1 MAEAKNIA
9 VVFAAGGTGGHL
21 FPAIAVADEMK
32 KLRPDIRIVFAG
44 SREKI
49 EARMVPQ
56 KGYEFAPIWISG
68 VHRRLTLTNL
78 LFPVKVIVSLWQSML
93 LLLSVKPQVVIGT
106 GGYVCGPVLF
116 MAAIMRIPTIVHES
130 NSYPGM
136 TTRMLASRVTDL
148 LITFDVTR
156 KYLKK
161 KNGSRAVLTGNPTR
175 DELVRPRKEEGLR
188 QFGLAADKKTVFV
201 FGGSLG
207 AESINKVIARDV
219 DAFRAAGIQLLWQVG
234 GNAPETYE
242 KMAGNGVV
250 VKRFIDDMASAYAA
264 ADLVISRSGATTIAE
279 LTRLGKPALLV
290 PYPFAAADHQTMNAL
305 VLQDAG
311 GAAVIADREFPEK
324 GMASILSLLQNVEV
338 LKLMSRK
345 SLSLGRPTAGKEI
358 AQRALELAHGN

>member
-32 KLRPDIRIVFAG
+32 KLCPGIRIVFG
-44 SREKI
+44 GTRKKI
-49 EARMVPQ
+49 EARVVPQ
-56 KGYEFAPIWISG
+56 KGYEFVPIWISG

-78 LFPVKVIVSLWQSML
+78 LFPVKVIVSLWQSLL

-116 MAAIMRIPTIVHES
+116 MASLMRIPTIVHES
-130 NSYPGM
+130 NSYPGV

-156 KYLKK
+156 KYLK

-188 QFGLAADKKTVFV
+188 QFGLAADKKTVFI

-234 GNAPETYE
+234 GNASETYE
-242 KMAGNGVV
+242 KMSGNGIV

-290 PYPFAAADHQTMNAL
+290 PYPFAAADHQMMNAL
-305 VLQDAG
+305 TLQDAG
-311 GAAVIADREFPEK
+311 GAVVIADREFPDK
-324 GMASILSLLQNVEV
+324 GMASILSLLQNDEA
-338 LKLMSRK
+338 LKFMSRK

>member
-1 MAEAKNIA
+1 MAEAKKIA
-9 VVFAAGGTGGHL
+9 VVFAGGGTGGHL
-21 FPAIAVADEMK
+21 FPAIAVANEMK

-44 SREKI
+44 TREKI
-49 EARMVPQ
+49 EARVVPQ

-116 MAAIMRIPTIVHES
+116 MASLMRIPTIVHES
-130 NSYPGM
+130 NSYPGV
-136 TTRMLASRVTDL
+136 TTRMLASIVSDL

-161 KNGSRAVLTGNPTR
+161 NGSRAAVTGTPTR
-175 DELVRPRKEEGLR
+175 DELVRPRKEDGLR

-201 FGGSLG
+201 FGGSQG
-207 AESINKVIARDV
+207 AESINIVIANQV
-219 DAFRAAGIQLLWQVG
+219 DAFRAAGIQLLWQIG
-234 GNAPETYE
+234 GSAPEMYE
-242 KMAGNGVV
+242 KLEGNGIVI
-250 VKRFIDDMASAYAA
+250 KRFIDDMASAYAA
-264 ADLVISRSGATTIAE
+264 VDLVVSRSGATTIAE

-290 PYPFAAADHQTMNAL
+290 PYPRAAADHQTMNAL
-305 VLQDAG
+305 ALQDAG
-311 GAAVIADREFPEK
+311 GAVVIADREFPEK
-324 GMASILSLLQNVEV
+324 GMASILSLLQNDEA
-338 LKLMSRK
+338 LKLMSRR

-358 AQRALELAHGN
+358 AQRALELAYGN

>member
-9 VVFAAGGTGGHL
+9 VVFAGGGTGGHL

-32 KLRPDIRIVFAG
+32 KLRPGIRIVFAG
-44 SREKI
+44 TRDKI
-49 EARMVPQ
+49 EARVVPQ

-93 LLLSVKPQVVIGT
+93 LLLNVKPQVVIGT

-116 MAAIMRIPTIVHES
+116 MASLMRIPTIVHES
-130 NSYPGM
+130 NSYPGV

-161 KNGSRAVLTGNPTR
+161 NGSRAVLIGNPTR

-188 QFGLAADKKTVFV
+188 RFGLAADKKTVFV

-219 DAFRAAGIQLLWQVG
+219 DTFRAAGIQLLWQVG

-242 KMAGNGVV
+242 KMSGNGIV

-305 VLQDAG
+305 ALQDTG
-311 GAAVIADREFPEK
+311 GAVVIADREFPEK